1 MTDAK
6 GPRVGAQFQSE
17 DFRASV
23 FHFRIEQNE
32 HPLEFRSVSDMF
44 KTFAQAYVERIYY
57 IDDHGYLEMN
67 DASFASLA
75 ASLNPSVEWWKE

>member
-32 HPLEFRSVSDMF
+32 HPLEFHSVRDML
-44 KTFAQAYVERIYY
+44 KTFAQAYVEGIHY
-57 IDDHGYLEMN
+57 IDDHGYLM
-67 DASFASLA
+67 LR
-75 ASLNPSVEWWKE
+75 LLVWLLL